1 MENYDSAYA
10 TVWVICFGAKG
21 DSRAKSR
28 ISISRTNKRDKYES
42 DFNGRVTLACESTE
56 TGAFLLKLRDGF
68 RLFRVDTITTYDME
82 KNTKYR
88 NCRIIVLK
96 VQLAQ
101 SEQRRRCAGVDRRQ

>member
-1 MENYDSAYA
+1 MEIYDGAYA
-10 TVWVICFGAKG
+10 TVWVVCFGSKG

-28 ISISRTNKRDKYES
+28 ISISRTNKRDKYET

-56 TGAFLLKLRDGF
+56 TDAFLLKLRGGIL
-68 RLFRVDTITTYDME
+68 LFRMDTITTYDME

-96 VQLAQ
+96 AQLVR
-101 SEQRRRCAGVDRRQ
+101 SDRCHRFADADSR